1 MCASRADIVPGR
13 KWNFGW
19 CEYREVSRT
28 LLVHEKI
35 VDIEPRPLDVLRCL
49 LEKGTE
55 TITKEELL
63 ATVWGVIFGAVWR
76 ASFRTKWRGAVQI

>member
-63 ATVWGVIFGAVWR
+63 ATVWGNTSPIPYHCR
-76 ASFRTKWRGAVQI
+76 LKTERCIRRPS